1 MTTKRYLEQIERIEK
16 LIRNKRLE
24 LEKMRM
30 LCGVQGVS
38 YDKERVQSSSIS
50 DTTGRMGTE
59 LAAIRKQ
66 IDYWFEKRKKII
78 SQIESIDDPV
88 VYELLSYRYIQQM
101 SVFDI
106 AEQLETT
113 ERSVWRK
120 LKSAHKVFEKQYGH
134 EYLS

>member
-16 LIRNKRLE
+16 LIRNKQLE
-24 LEKMRM
+24 LEKLRY

-78 SQIESIDDPV
+78 SQIESIDDV
-88 VYELLSYRYIQQM
+88 ATYEILSYRYIQQM
-101 SVFDI
+101 SIFDI
-106 AEQLETT
+106 AEQLDTT
-113 ERSVWRK
+113 ERTAWRK
-120 LKSAHKVFEKQYGH
+120 LKSAHKVFEKRYGH

>member
-16 LIRNKRLE
+16 LIRNKQLE
-24 LEKMRM
+24 LEKLRY
-30 LCGVQGVS
+30 LCGVQGIS

-78 SQIESIDDPV
+78 SQIESIDDV
-88 VYELLSYRYIQQM
+88 ATYEILSYRYIQQM
-101 SVFDI
+101 SVFDM
-106 AEQLETT
+106 AEQFEIT
-113 ERSVWRK
+113 ENMVWKR
-120 LKSAHKVFEKQYGH
+120 LKKAHKAFEKLYGE
-134 EYLS
+134 EYLD